1 MGRISRILHGKIKY
15 KCFLKFQTAEKSKLM
30 EAERFST
37 APGDE
42 GRQGNGNLPFGQVPS
57 LSHNGTRHDVYIS
70 SETSPLIVN
79 AEDNYDENLEDVDET
94 ASPQISQAPP
104 DNYYLVFSKMHTTYI
119 QCGLSIRF

>member
-1 MGRISRILHGKIKY
+1 
-15 KCFLKFQTAEKSKLM
+15 M

-42 GRQGNGNLPFGQVPS
+42 GRQGNGNASFGQAPS
-57 LSHNGTRHDVYIS
+57 LSHNGAHHDVYIS

-79 AEDNYDENLEDVDET
+79 AEDSDENLEDLDET

-104 DNYYLVFSKMHTTYI
+104 DNYYLVFSKMHTTYSVDC
-119 QCGLSIRF
+119 Q

>member
-1 MGRISRILHGKIKY
+1 
-15 KCFLKFQTAEKSKLM
+15 M

-42 GRQGNGNLPFGQVPS
+42 GRQGNGNASFGQAPS
-57 LSHNGTRHDVYIS
+57 FSHTGARHDVYIS

-79 AEDNYDENLEDVDET
+79 VEDSDDENLEDVDET

-104 DNYYLVFSKMHTTYI
+104 DNYYLVFSKMHTTYSVDCQWGSRYDKYPVDKEERSGGSLDWPPKI
-119 QCGLSIRF
+119 

>member
-1 MGRISRILHGKIKY
+1 MGRISKLHGKIKY

-42 GRQGNGNLPFGQVPS
+42 GRQGNGNSSFGQAPS
-57 LSHNGTRHDVYIS
+57 LSHNGARHDVYIS

-79 AEDNYDENLEDVDET
+79 AEDSDDENLENVDET

-119 QCGLSIRF
+119 QCGLSMRF

>member
-1 MGRISRILHGKIKY
+1 
-15 KCFLKFQTAEKSKLM
+15 M

-42 GRQGNGNLPFGQVPS
+42 GRQGNGNSPFGHVPS

-79 AEDNYDENLEDVDET
+79 AEDSDDENLEDVDET

-104 DNYYLVFSKMHTTYI
+104 DNYYLVFSKMHIFYYRV
-119 QCGLSIRF
+119 GHMYLDDFGRLF

>member
-1 MGRISRILHGKIKY
+1 
-15 KCFLKFQTAEKSKLM
+15 M

-79 AEDNYDENLEDVDET
+79 AEDSDAENLEDVDQT
-94 ASPQISQAPP
+94 ASPQISLAPP

-119 QCGLSIRF
+119 QSGLSIRF